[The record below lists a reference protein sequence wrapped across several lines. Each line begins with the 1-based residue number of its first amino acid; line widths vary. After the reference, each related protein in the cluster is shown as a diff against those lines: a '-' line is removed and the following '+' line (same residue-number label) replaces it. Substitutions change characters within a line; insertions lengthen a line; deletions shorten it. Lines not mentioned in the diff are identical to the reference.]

1 MDGGRDGEPD
11 NVIPHASRR
20 DCFTSKNICLFS
32 DCLIGLFHMPLVEIV
47 LTSQNIFLFSGS
59 LMMLLRMPL
68 NIFDN
73 VSKYFSYFQ
82 GVSRQGCINVCH
94 D

>member
-47 LTSQNIFLFSGS
+47 LTSQNIFLLFREPDDVITHASQH
-59 LMMLLRMPL
+59 
-68 NIFDN
+68 F
-73 VSKYFSYFQ
+73 
-82 GVSRQGCINVCH
+82 
-94 D
+94 